1 MKAGG
6 FRRILERCFR
16 KVCQKCFGTQ
26 NLIAKIGFLNVK
38 IKRSP
43 NVNKTFS
50 RRFDSLILL
59 PEKVNCSYFWSS
71 AAPPPPPQKK
81 KKKKSWAV
89 TCDFQQCGILTS
101 VDSDWSEALLVA
113 HTILLKISRT
123 GPTSFS
129 INSSRNTISVNL
141 FQSRSDPSIFRVW
154 SGSKL
159 FKRLMIF
166 LEDLGKG

>member
-71 AAPPPPPQKK
+71 AAPPPPPPQKK
-81 KKKKSWAV
+81 KKKKKLSRDMWFPAMWHFDKCRLRLV
-89 TCDFQQCGILTS
+89 WGFAGRTYHIVENLTYWPNFFFYQFFQEYHQCQFVSIQ
-101 VDSDWSEALLVA
+101 
-113 HTILLKISRT
+113 IR
-123 GPTSFS
+123 S
-129 INSSRNTISVNL
+129 INFSCLIW
-141 FQSRSDPSIFRVW
+141 FQTV
-154 SGSKL
+154 
-159 FKRLMIF
+159 
-166 LEDLGKG
+166 